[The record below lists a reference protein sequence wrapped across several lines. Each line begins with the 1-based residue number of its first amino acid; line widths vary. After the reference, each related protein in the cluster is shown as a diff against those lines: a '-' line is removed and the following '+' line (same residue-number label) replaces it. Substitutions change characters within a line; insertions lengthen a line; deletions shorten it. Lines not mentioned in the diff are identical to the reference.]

1 MRQKL
6 LVFSLLAEL
15 LPAQPVAP
23 KRLLREGG
31 EDMTLSWY
39 KHRLIAAAALIAV
52 MSAPT
57 LAEAQRRGG
66 GGGGGRG
73 GPRVVVAP
81 RPIVVSPFY
90 SGFYRPYYSP
100 FFWDV
105 YGWGYPGI
113 PALGF
118 GYYNRSYAD
127 SSARIQVTPRHA
139 EVYVDG
145 YRAGIVDDFDGF
157 AQRLRVPAGEHVIE
171 VYLEGHKTISEAIL
185 FQPGES
191 YRIRQTM
198 EPLGPGDVDS
208 GRPIPKPR
216 AAAPAAPAQ
225 QQIYDAFGRPVP
237 GGAMAAPSASARG
250 SASLSIRVQPGDAV
264 VLVDGERWQSSGD
277 RLEIQVTPGE
287 HRLEI
292 QKDGYQPFSTTI
304 RVGPGESSP
313 INVSLTKS
321 GEEQ

>member
-1 MRQKL
+1 MRQKP
-6 LVFSLLAEL
+6 LVFSLLVEL
-15 LPAQPVAP
+15 LPAYST
-23 KRLLREGG
+23 EGLS
-31 EDMTLSWY
+31 LSWN
-39 KHRLIAAAALIAV
+39 KPHFIVTAALIAV

-73 GPRVVVAP
+73 PRVVVSP
-81 RPIVVSPFY
+81 RPVVVSPFF

-118 GYYNRSYAD
+118 GYYNRSYEE

-145 YRAGIVDDFDGF
+145 YRAGVVDDFDGF

-171 VYLEGHKTISEAIL
+171 LYLEGHKTISEAIL

-191 YRIRQTM
+191 YRIRHTM
-198 EPLGPGDVDS
+198 EPLGPNDPDAV
-208 GRPIPKPR
+208 RPVPKPG
-216 AAAPAAPAQ
+216 APPAQ
-225 QQIYDAFGRPVP
+225 RRAYDAFGQPLGRGTAPP
-237 GGAMAAPSASARG
+237 PPASREGAA
-250 SASLSIRVQPGDAV
+250 LLIRVQPGDATV
-264 VLVDGERWQSSGD
+264 IVDGERWQSSGD

-287 HRLEI
+287 HRIEI
-292 QKDGYQPFSTTI
+292 QKDGYQPFSTTV
-304 RVGPGESSP
+304 RVRPGESSP
-313 INVSLTKS
+313 VNVSLTKA
-321 GEEQ
+321 GDEQ